1 MTVTD
6 EKKALRA
13 RMRSLRDGL
22 ETDDRLEW
30 DQALA
35 AHALSLPEL
44 TEAEGP
50 AAGFWPMG
58 SEADTRPILVAL
70 AERGVATCLPA
81 VVDGELVF
89 RAWTPWEPIV
99 PGGFGTLVPFAEAA
113 IVQPRLVLTPL
124 LAFDGAGYRI
134 GYGKGYYDRAL
145 ARLRAAVPVLAVGVA
160 YACQEADRIP
170 TEPHDGRLDLIVT
183 ERGVIRPSG

>member
-1 MTVTD
+1 MTVMD
-6 EKKALRA
+6 EKKMLRA
-13 RMRSLRDGL
+13 RMRELRDGL

-35 AHALSLPEL
+35 THALSLPEL
-44 TEAEGP
+44 AKAEGP

-70 AERGVATCLPA
+70 AERGVVTCLPA
-81 VVDGELVF
+81 VVEGELAF
-89 RAWTPWEPIV
+89 RAWTPWEPIM
-99 PGGFGTLVPFAEAA
+99 PGGFGTLVPFVEAA

-124 LAFDGAGYRI
+124 LAFDRAGFRI
-134 GYGKGYYDRAL
+134 GYGKGYYDRTL
-145 ARLRAAVPVLAVGVA
+145 ARLRAAGPVLAVGVS
-160 YACQEADRIP
+160 YACQEVERIP

-183 ERGVIRPSG
+183 ERGAIQPAG

>member
-1 MTVTD
+1 MTVTA
-6 EKKALRA
+6 EKAALRA
-13 RMRSLRDGL
+13 RMRSLRDEL

-35 AHALSLPEL
+35 EHALGLPEVMD
-44 TEAEGP
+44 AEGP

-81 VVDGELVF
+81 VADGSLVF
-89 RAWTPWEPIV
+89 RSWTPWEPIM

-113 IVQPRLVLTPL
+113 VVQPRLVLTPL
-124 LAFDGAGYRI
+124 LAFDRAGRRI

-145 ARLRAAVPVLAVGVA
+145 TRLREAGPVVAIGVA
-160 YACQEADRIP
+160 YARQEVETVP
-170 TEPHDGRLDLIVT
+170 TEPHDGLLDLIVT
-183 ERGVIRPSG
+183 ERGVIRPSR